1 MVWNMVGRNI
11 WNKNNEQIQKF
22 DGDNS
27 TLTFKSVCCVP
38 DVKIDKFGNLWA
50 GFLNY
55 IVNVGYPQLHMLPAE
70 KKFNKDVKDSDWIT
84 YSFGNMKTEFG
95 VRFIIRVILLYTLI
109 MNGKQN

>member
-1 MVWNMVGRNI
+1 MLDILNFI
-11 WNKNNEQIQKF
+11 
-22 DGDNS
+22 
-27 TLTFKSVCCVP
+27 C
-38 DVKIDKFGNLWA
+38 
-50 GFLNY
+50 FL
-55 IVNVGYPQLHMLPAE
+55 LK